1 MRVAPAIA
9 ITDDMLVSANFAEET
24 GVAAWS
30 SGTNYAVAALTWSAT
45 THTIYRAVVASGPA
59 NGGARDPDVEVAD
72 FADDLVDT
80 SGMTRKWQVYTASN
94 LWKLFDKRPSIVCEN
109 AGSIE
114 IVLAPGEVVDVVG
127 LRNVTADSVRVVVTD
142 PEDGVVY
149 DVTRDTVDNSGIAD
163 GYEYYFEPLDQLTDM
178 TFQYVPPYPDATIA
192 ITLTVAGGA
201 AACGQIVLGRA
212 RRWGVA
218 NLGGGLGGMDF
229 STVEFDE
236 FGERDVTER
245 DMVLDTRL
253 IVSVSSTRVQTLT
266 RILKRLRGGGA
277 ALWLGA
283 EDDRFGYSAY
293 GFLRDWNL
301 DFDNGRNAQI
311 TLEVRDN

>member
-1 MRVAPAIA
+1 M
-9 ITDDMLVSANFAEET
+9 
-24 GVAAWS
+24 
-30 SGTNYAVAALTWSAT
+30 
-45 THTIYRAVVASGPA
+45 
-59 NGGARDPDVEVAD
+59 
-72 FADDLVDT
+72 
-80 SGMTRKWQVYTASN
+80 
-94 LWKLFDKRPSIVCEN
+94 
-109 AGSIE
+109 
-114 IVLAPGEVVDVVG
+114 
-127 LRNVTADSVRVVVTD
+127 TADSVRVVVTD